1 MYIEYLKGPDTFQ
14 LTIVQLLSRGQ
25 LFVIP
30 CTAAHQSS
38 LFFTISQSLLKLM
51 SIVSMMPLGTKVLSL
66 VLREKNYSVMDTLAW
81 EDPLEWDMA
90 THSNIFA
97 WRIPM
102 DREAWWAI

>member
-1 MYIEYLKGPDTFQ
+1 MCIEYLKGPDTFQ

-51 SIVSMMPLGTKVLSL
+51 SIVSMMPLGTKVLSS
-66 VLREKNYSVMDTLAW
+66 VLREKNYSVMDKRVL
-81 EDPLEWDMA
+81 P
-90 THSNIFA
+90 
-97 WRIPM
+97 
-102 DREAWWAI
+102 WWLSW

>member
-1 MYIEYLKGPDTFQ
+1 MCIEYLKGPDAFQ
-14 LTIVQLLSRGQ
+14 LTIVQLLSHGQ

-66 VLREKNYSVMDTLAW
+66 VLREKNYRVMDKRGL
-81 EDPLEWDMA
+81 P
-90 THSNIFA
+90 
-97 WRIPM
+97 
-102 DREAWWAI
+102 WWLSW

>member
-1 MYIEYLKGPDTFQ
+1 MCIEYLKGPDTFQ

-66 VLREKNYSVMDTLAW
+66 VLREKNYSVMDKRGL
-81 EDPLEWDMA
+81 P
-90 THSNIFA
+90 
-97 WRIPM
+97 
-102 DREAWWAI
+102 WWLSW